1 MKKVIISLFIVTIL
15 VLVNKND
22 TKVLIPDNAIRF
34 RIIANSNSIEDQ
46 KEKIEIRNE
55 LEPILADVLTN
66 SNTKE
71 ETKNEIN
78 LNMNKINNLLKK
90 YEKNYDINY
99 GLNFFPEKKYRGVT
113 YKEGN
118 YESLVVTLGD
128 GLGDNWWCVLFPP
141 LCLLEAN
148 EDNFDDITYTSYL
161 QELIN
166 KADVIK
172 EKIQNEIIEQEGKS
186 SNGKLTESQID
197 NILSKYG
204 TVNGRR

>member
-1 MKKVIISLFIVTIL
+1 MKKIIVCLFIVTVL
-15 VLVNKND
+15 VLVNKEE
-22 TKVLIPDNAIRF
+22 TKILIPEDAIRF

-55 LEPILADVLTN
+55 LEPIIGDILTN

-71 ETKNEIN
+71 ETKTEIN
-78 LNMNKINNLLKK
+78 NNLYKINHVIDK
-90 YEKNYDINY
+90 YNTKYDVNY
-99 GLNFFPEKKYRGVT
+99 GLNFFPEKNYNGVT

-118 YESLVVTLGD
+118 YESLVITLGD

-148 EDNFDDITYTSYL
+148 ETNYDDITYTSYI

-166 KADVIK
+166 K
-172 EKIQNEIIEQEGKS
+172 
-186 SNGKLTESQID
+186 
-197 NILSKYG
+197 Y
-204 TVNGRR
+204 

>member
-1 MKKVIISLFIVTIL
+1 MKKIIVCLFIVTVL
-15 VLVNKND
+15 VLVNKEE
-22 TKVLIPDNAIRF
+22 TKILIPEDAIRF

-55 LEPILADVLTN
+55 LEPIIGDILTN

-71 ETKNEIN
+71 ETKTEIN
-78 LNMNKINNLLKK
+78 NNLYKINHVIDKYNTKYNL
-90 YEKNYDINY
+90 NY
-99 GLNFFPEKKYRGVT
+99 GLNFFPEKNYKGVT

-118 YESLVVTLGD
+118 YESLVITLGD

-148 EDNFDDITYTSYL
+148 ETNYDDITYTSYI

-166 KADVIK
+166 K
-172 EKIQNEIIEQEGKS
+172 
-186 SNGKLTESQID
+186 
-197 NILSKYG
+197 Y
-204 TVNGRR
+204 

>member
-1 MKKVIISLFIVTIL
+1 MKKIIVCLFIVTVL
-15 VLVNKND
+15 VLVNKEE
-22 TKVLIPDNAIRF
+22 TKMLIPEDAIRF

-55 LEPILADVLTN
+55 LEPIIGDILTN

-71 ETKNEIN
+71 ETKTEIN
-78 LNMNKINNLLKK
+78 NNLYKINHVIDK
-90 YEKNYDINY
+90 YNTKYDVNY
-99 GLNFFPEKKYRGVT
+99 GLNFFPEKNYKGVT

-118 YESLVVTLGD
+118 YESLVITLGD

-148 EDNFDDITYTSYL
+148 ETNYDDITYTSYI

-166 KADVIK
+166 K
-172 EKIQNEIIEQEGKS
+172 
-186 SNGKLTESQID
+186 
-197 NILSKYG
+197 Y
-204 TVNGRR
+204 